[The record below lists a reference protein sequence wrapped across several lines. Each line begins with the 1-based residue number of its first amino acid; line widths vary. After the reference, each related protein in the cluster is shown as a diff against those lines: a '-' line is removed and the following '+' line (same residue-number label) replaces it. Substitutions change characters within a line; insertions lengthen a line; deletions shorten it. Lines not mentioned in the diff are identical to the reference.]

1 MPIVTELW
9 TVWITGSLRKVAFV
23 LGLVIHATLH
33 AQPSASSVVPCN
45 LEAGR
50 ITFTFPHHPTS
61 LRKFYLT
68 PCWTFFF
75 FLSEH
80 KQQPLVPH
88 CQIFALCSSKP
99 FHWSFVFCNA
109 KNGTEHHERHLAA
122 NRNYFLNCGEDL
134 KTFYLSP
141 STW

>member
-23 LGLVIHATLH
+23 LGLVTHATLH
-33 AQPSASSVVPCN
+33 AQPSASSVFPCN

-75 FLSEH
+75 FPFRTQTTTPGATLPDFRVMLLKAVS
-80 KQQPLVPH
+80 LVI
-88 CQIFALCSSKP
+88 C
-99 FHWSFVFCNA
+99 
-109 KNGTEHHERHLAA
+109 
-122 NRNYFLNCGEDL
+122 FL
-134 KTFYLSP
+134 
-141 STW
+141 